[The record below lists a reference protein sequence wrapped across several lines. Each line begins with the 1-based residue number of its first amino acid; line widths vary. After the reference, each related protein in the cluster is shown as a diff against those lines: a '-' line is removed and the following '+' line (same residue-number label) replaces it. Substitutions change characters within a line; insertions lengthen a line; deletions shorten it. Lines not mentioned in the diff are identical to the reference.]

1 MTLIAIITNPRPPF
15 EQNHDI
21 PPQVQLYLLQLRP
34 IRGLLQYNTYCLE
47 LRASN
52 EIFSDSSK
60 KVCSDPIQESW
71 KLKFDPWFCDSGEF
85 MQEFT
90 VVERC
95 YLSFIV

>member
-1 MTLIAIITNPRPPF
+1 MQVSIVLFDVSNAMTLIAIITNPRPPF

-47 LRASN
+47 LRANN

-71 KLKFDPWFCDSGEF
+71 KLKFDP
-85 MQEFT
+85 
-90 VVERC
+90 
-95 YLSFIV
+95 